1 VEGDSLS
8 DDISDALS
16 SAELAPVAVMAQ
28 DCDAVTESEVA
39 SVGLPEGLESML
51 AVPRTDTLLDKDA
64 SAVELD
70 E

>member
-1 VEGDSLS
+1 M
-8 DDISDALS
+8 
-16 SAELAPVAVMAQ
+16 LAPDAVMAQ
-28 DCDAVTESEVA
+28 DGDAATESEVA